1 MSAASLLFV
10 PFLAVAF
17 PKQALQNTK
26 QNKWLVIS
34 FSHVAI
40 YIYESIGSGTSYS
53 SRMTYAAYDCY
64 KNDSCDCADLSLL

>member
-26 QNKWLVIS
+26 QNKLLVIS

-40 YIYESIGSGTSYS
+40 YIYMRVLALAPLTVAE
-53 SRMTYAAYDCY
+53 
-64 KNDSCDCADLSLL
+64 